1 MKKNNFFA
9 RLVLLMNTYRIGIYF
24 LCALIL
30 AVALMQAI
38 FGYYPFNI
46 SEALILGY
54 QLSSGL
60 MSNAVAATFFLLIA
74 LIPVVGLAI
83 ILLRIERRQ
92 SEATLQCRSVSVCV
106 FLATLL
112 TLCFLIHLLPT
123 FFCNNP
129 MCDYLPV
136 VASFPG
142 LPLGISL
149 AKAVDALAQSWGGIW
164 ANFDYRFLALLPN
177 ALLLWLLAFYFW
189 LPKEKIIRPLRA
201 RFLVCALLIMMIVAL
216 LASYLYRFSQT
227 VFTLSNNELID
238 LLNQHAPAQ
247 VEENFQF
254 QIGDVLI
261 HRPKEIGQDL
271 VTQLTGTNLSHTDTY
286 CSEKQIINGN
296 GDNYFETGGINIDEL
311 IWQQRYI
318 SGSLPATVVLRHSD
332 PQVGERL
339 CANLRQ
345 AVANPHITFG
355 VDLLGKRQTFNCSN
369 MVYYYLYPQ
378 APNFNLVTPDLLFVT
393 MLQHDWQLVNW
404 TN

>member
-1 MKKNNFFA
+1 MKKSHFFT
-9 RLVLLMNTYRIGIYF
+9 RLILLMNTYRVGIYF
-24 LCALIL
+24 LCGLIL
-30 AVALMQAI
+30 LVSLLQAI

-46 SEALILGY
+46 SEALILGH
-54 QLSSGL
+54 QLSGGL
-60 MSNAVAATFFLLIA
+60 MSNAVAAAFFLLIS
-74 LIPVVGLAI
+74 LTPVIILAI
-83 ILLRIERRQ
+83 ILAHLERRQ
-92 SEATLQCRSVSVCV
+92 HEITLKCQSVGVCV

-112 TLCFLIHLLPT
+112 TLCFLIHLVPT

-142 LPLGISL
+142 LPLGITL
-149 AKAVDALAQSWGGIW
+149 AKATDALAQSWGGIW
-164 ANFDYRFLALLPN
+164 ATFDYRFLALLPN
-177 ALLLWLLAFYFW
+177 AVLLWLLAFYFW
-189 LPKEKIIRPLRA
+189 LPKEKIVPWLRA
-201 RFLVCALLIMMIVAL
+201 RFLVCALLSMIIAAL
-216 LASYLYRFSQT
+216 LAFYLYRFSQI
-227 VFTLSNNELID
+227 VFTLSDGELAD
-238 LLNQHAPAQ
+238 LLNQYAPAQ
-247 VEENFQF
+247 VDEHFHF

-271 VTQLTGTNLSHTDTY
+271 VTKLTGANLSHTDTY
-286 CSEKQIINGN
+286 CGEKQIINGN

-318 SGSLPATVVLRHSD
+318 SGSLPATVVLRHRD
-332 PQVGERL
+332 PEVGERL

-345 AVANPHITFG
+345 AVADPHITFG
-355 VDLLGKRQTFNCSN
+355 VDMLGKRQTFNCSN